1 MEKAKVMMMGNI
13 IDDFKSS
20 VTKIHYKNGS
30 KEDSVEVPDLL
41 QAILKA
47 QGKNKFLCTKEKPT
61 WVDFYFFEIVNALE
75 WNTSG
80 KIFKE
85 SPALK
90 LYHEDMR
97 ALPKL
102 KDHLLKADAPEK
114 KLQFT
119 GEDQEYFKII

>member
-1 MEKAKVMMMGNI
+1 M
-13 IDDFKSS
+13 
-20 VTKIHYKNGS
+20 
-30 KEDSVEVPDLL
+30 
-41 QAILKA
+41 
-47 QGKNKFLCTKEKPT
+47 
-61 WVDFYFFEIVNALE
+61 DFYFFEIVNALE

-114 KLQFT
+114 KL
-119 GEDQEYFKII
+119 